1 MTIIEG
7 IHQLYKGWITA
18 NREMRTK
25 SASNTTRLVYVE
37 ARVWFH
43 SKIKLHLNTL
53 KMTSSGPCAG
63 PKQNKINLKTFN
75 SKTLNLKVFKWF
87 ILVLR
92 QHVPEK

>member
-37 ARVWFH
+37 ARV
-43 SKIKLHLNTL
+43 
-53 KMTSSGPCAG
+53 
-63 PKQNKINLKTFN
+63 
-75 SKTLNLKVFKWF
+75 
-87 ILVLR
+87 
-92 QHVPEK
+92 